1 MEKKKKT
8 PTPIP
13 QLMPS
18 TGCWPLFSL
27 TLSEMN
33 ETVYKVLWA
42 ITPNPTSSPQ
52 PQHPGTLSQ
61 PHLTLLETKT
71 LIYIAYMSTHTHH

>member
-33 ETVYKVLWA
+33 ETVYKVLTCTGRNWNNSYGP
-42 ITPNPTSSPQ
+42 ITIGPN
-52 PQHPGTLSQ
+52 GT
-61 PHLTLLETKT
+61 
-71 LIYIAYMSTHTHH
+71 AYVGVFNGLVSITDKK